1 MTEAIRTALEALR
14 WYASEAE
21 ALARHLA
28 KGEHTDAVL
37 ASLTVLSLDRGT
49 RAQSAIATLTAE
61 MERPEPELPRSL
73 LLPPGFEDEMHKAAH
88 EESNRDWR
96 DWLRG
101 ARWAVRRL
109 LPAAPPAER
118 PAPEHPEC
126 THGPGFQ
133 MPTFTQSPLT
143 EEDIRR
149 IVREEI
155 DRMRPV
161 ETRPYGE

>member
-1 MTEAIRTALEALR
+1 MTGIAMTCGHCGRPM
-14 WYASEAE
+14 AS
-21 ALARHLA
+21 
-28 KGEHTDAVL
+28 AVWIN
-37 ASLTVLSLDRGT
+37 G
-49 RAQSAIATLTAE
+49 Q
-61 MERPEPELPRSL
+61 
-73 LLPPGFEDEMHKAAH
+73 GY
-88 EESNRDWR
+88 
-96 DWLRG
+96 
-101 ARWAVRRL
+101 
-109 LPAAPPAER
+109 
-118 PAPEHPEC
+118 HPEC